1 MTLVRL
7 IGSATLALAVVAGA
21 PMAAQKPLPVQVYK
35 SATCGCCSVW
45 VEHLRRS
52 GFAPTSTNV
61 TDLDAVKAKH
71 GVPARGQS
79 CHTALVGG
87 YVIEGHVP
95 AAEIHRLLKEKPAG
109 VVGLAVPAC
118 PSGRRAW
125 KDRTR
130 DPTTCWRSTS
140 RVGLLIRSQR
150 RRVEWKS
157 AAKGPAP
164 RPHVKI
170 VA

>member
-1 MTLVRL
+1 MTLGRL
-7 IGSATLALAVVAGA
+7 IGSATLALALVMGVST
-21 PMAAQKPLPVQVYK
+21 AAQKPLPVQVYK

-61 TDLDAVKAKH
+61 TDLDAVKTKH
-71 GVPARGQS
+71 GVPVRGQS

-109 VVGLAVPAC
+109 VVGLAVPGMPIGSPGMEGPGAR
-118 PSGRRAW
+118 PYNVLAFDKQGR
-125 KDRTR
+125 
-130 DPTTCWRSTS
+130 TTVFST
-140 RVGLLIRSQR
+140 QR
-150 RRVEWKS
+150 
-157 AAKGPAP
+157 P
-164 RPHVKI
+164 
-170 VA
+170 